1 MKFFKDI
8 IKKWRMGKE
17 TPHSFITRHLKS
29 MGETPEDISKFLYE
43 KKYFGECRSSF
54 KCPVSYYL
62 ADLLPGKPLIC
73 VSGYSYSI
81 LSFDGINE
89 KGEIISRG
97 SLPVPVSNFVRM
109 FDDHLFPENI
119 K

>member
-1 MKFFKDI
+1 MQFFKDLI
-8 IKKWRMGKE
+8 RKWKIGKE

-29 MGETPEDISKFLYE
+29 MGETPADVSKFLYE
-43 KKYFGECRSSF
+43 GKYFGVCRSSF
-54 KCPVSYYL
+54 HCPVSYYL
-62 ADLLPGKPLIC
+62 TDLLPETPLVC

-81 LSFDGINE
+81 ISFKDNSEG
-89 KGEIISRG
+89 KIISRG
-97 SLPVPVSNFVRM
+97 SLPAPVSDFVRM